1 MGSKN
6 GAKQV
11 EKPCVTAPA
20 ECGCVE
26 IRGARQ
32 NNLKGIDVDLRLGE
46 LTVVIG
52 PSGSGKSSLAFDTI
66 YAEGQRRYV
75 ETFSPYMRQFLDR
88 MDKPRVDDIR
98 GIPPAIAIEQ
108 ANPVKSSRSTVGT
121 MTEINDYLK
130 LLWPRIAK
138 AFCPNCGCAIRQETA
153 QSIAEQVFELF
164 DDGGQQNPGSARDS
178 RAAIGDSPI
187 TSADVKAPPDTE
199 RAQGSRRVAANSTRV
214 ACAPRN
220 VLITF
225 WVAVPPKT
233 KPREYFEFLQQQ
245 GYLRV
250 WLNGEVHRVDT
261 GAPVERLG
269 ARVQVIQDRL
279 TVTDENRA
287 RLIEAIE
294 TALRFGKDRVNV
306 IALRSDGSQLSTNNS
321 QLPFSTG
328 WHCAHCD
335 LDIRPPT
342 PGLFSFNNPLGACPE
357 CRGFGRT
364 IAIDLNK
371 AIPDRSLTIAQGVV
385 RVFRGQEF
393 GQSQKDLLRACAREE
408 IEIDRPFEE
417 LPKADQ
423 DFVINGERSVVAAR
437 ERGET
442 YTDDDYENGRWYG
455 VRGFFRWLES
465 NTYKMHVRVLL
476 SRYRAYTLCPSCNG
490 TRFKADALNYR
501 IAEERLPIA
510 ELLREAQCETANAEA
525 VIPSEVEES
534 RDVTVK
540 LAQGDSST
548 SLRCARNDEG
558 CGAWLTLPQ
567 FQALAISYARD
578 LLATVEIAANDST
591 AEMLR
596 KEICARLT
604 YLCEVGLG
612 YLTLD
617 RSTRTLSG
625 GEVQRVNL
633 TTCLGA
639 SLVNTLFVM
648 DEPSVGLHP
657 RDVGRLV
664 RVMHNLRDK
673 GNTLLVVEHEEQM
686 IRAADNLIDIGPGRG
701 ESGGELV
708 FSGKLH
714 EFLACNEFVESRA
727 TRSELAGRSRRVA
740 ANSTPVACAAQNSTS
755 ASLTR
760 DYLTGSKSIPLPKSR
775 RKWRDAMCI
784 TGARE
789 HNLKNLAVDI
799 PLGVFTCVTGV
810 SGSGKSTLI
819 HDVLYR
825 NLLRAKGQAGDREP
839 GVCEGIAGA
848 SGIGEVVMV
857 DQSPLARTP
866 RSTPILYL
874 GLYDRVRELFAAL
887 PEAQAQGLTASAFSF
902 NSGSGRCER
911 CCGTGFEKIEM
922 QFLSD
927 LYVRCAECEGRRF
940 QPHVLKI
947 KLHGKSIHD
956 VLEMTVTEA
965 AGWFAQIG
973 EASHPKR
980 SKAERN
986 GAEGSGV
993 GFEVTRR
1000 DSSTALHSG
1009 RNDEQRGAAEIC
1021 AGLEVLEEV
1030 GLGYLRLGQ
1039 PLNTLSGG
1047 ESQRL
1052 KLVSHLTGPNQK
1064 SEIADQKLDNLFIFD
1079 EPTTGLHFDD
1089 VAMLLALFQ
1098 RLVDAGH
1105 SLVVIEHNLEVI
1117 KCADWIID
1125 LGPEGGDAGG
1135 EIVATGTPEQI
1146 ASCDDSHTGRFLR
1159 AVIPRAAERSRS
1171 QTSTLTRRAPSAPL
1185 RYAQDDEIVSLRVA
1199 EEVGSARDSPR
1210 TVYDTVADDA
1220 DDFSLR
1226 VAEEPF
1232 DGWPNGAH
1240 DSRALPGHGRTRAF
1254 AEHDARFA
1262 NNAAIAIHGAREH
1275 NLKNL
1280 NIEIPRDQMVII
1292 TGLSGSGKSTLA
1304 FDILFSEGQRRFLD
1318 SLSPYARQFAEQLEK
1333 PDVDLVEG
1341 LPPSVAIEQR
1351 VTRGGGKSTVATVTE
1366 VYHFLRLLFAKTG
1379 TQFCPDCDLPVE
1391 KQSVGAIV
1399 KQVETAARR
1408 GQLKVLAPL
1417 VKARKGF
1424 HSDVARWAE
1433 RNGFDTLLVD
1443 GQLIAV
1449 AQFRK
1454 LERFK
1459 EHTIDV
1465 VVGVIDA
1472 KRIKKARNLTQR
1484 ALEIGRGTAHLL
1496 DARNRLTVMSTEMS
1510 CPGCGRAFEELDPRL
1525 FSFNSP
1531 HGACEECGGFGEIW
1545 NCDLQ
1550 TGESD
1555 KGESVLETE
1564 LAAERESEWIDQGD
1578 VQICSRCRGSR
1589 LNAVARQVRV
1599 QGFTIDNFV
1608 ALSAADALKRIA
1620 KLKFRGNAKKIASE
1634 LLPEIEQR
1642 LRFMGDVGL
1651 GYLSLA
1657 RSAKTLSG
1665 GESQRIRLAAQLGS
1679 NLRGVLYVLDEPTIG
1694 LHPRDNLRLL
1704 ETLTALRKKGN
1715 SLVIVEHD
1723 EETMR
1728 RADHIIDLGP
1738 RAGVHGGEVVASGM
1752 LRDIEHAK
1760 NSETGRCLRSPLC
1773 HPIRKTRRALAEVEG
1788 WIDIRNAN
1796 ANNLKNVN
1804 VRFPVGRLSVIT
1816 GISGSGKS
1824 TLMGDVLL
1832 PRVKQ
1837 ALGSARNATPARS
1850 SHAARAGSPRTSPDQ
1865 MLFGEGGGKG
1875 TRVACAR
1882 RKSDSRA
1889 VSVSGAEAIDAVY
1902 EVDQSPIGKTSR
1914 STPATYI
1921 KVFDEIRNLYAQLP
1935 VSRMR
1940 GYSASRFSFNAEG
1953 GRCESCGGQGV
1964 IKLEMNFL
1972 PSSYVPCED
1981 CGGKRYNAQTLEVLY
1996 DGKSIG
2002 DVMEMTI
2009 EEAAEFFAAHPK
2021 IARSLKLL
2029 VETGLGYLKLGQPS
2043 PTLSGGEAQRL
2054 KLATELTRGI
2064 GRSTNERIRK
2074 MRKPKSTLYLLE
2086 EPTIGLHMAD
2096 VELLLNVLHR
2106 LVDEGNTVIVIEH
2119 NVSVM
2124 AEADYI
2130 VDMGPEAG
2138 DGGGEIIATGTPEQV
2153 ATNRVSRT
2161 APFLRQVLRSDSR
2174 ERRAARP
2181 RVATFA
2187 RNGE

>member
-1 MGSKN
+1 VGLKV
-6 GAKQV
+6 A
-11 EKPCVTAPA
+11 ERECVTAVA
-20 ECGCVE
+20 AATCVE

-32 NNLKGIDVDLRLGE
+32 NNLKGINVDLPLGK
-46 LTVVIG
+46 LTVVTG

-108 ANPVKSSRSTVGT
+108 SNPVKSSRSTVGT

-130 LLWPRIAK
+130 LLWPRVAR
-138 AFCPNCGCAIRQETA
+138 AFCPTCGREIRPETA
-153 QSIAEQVFELF
+153 NSISDQILAQFAPRHSERSRGIPLRYREVTSRDPSTPLRSAQ
-164 DDGGQQNPGSARDS
+164 DDAQSAR
-178 RAAIGDSPI
+178 
-187 TSADVKAPPDTE
+187 T
-199 RAQGSRRVAANSTRV
+199 
-214 ACAPRN
+214 
-220 VLITF
+220 VLVTF
-225 WVAVPPKT
+225 WVSVPAKT
-233 KPREYFEFLQQQ
+233 PPREFFDFLQQQ

-250 WLNGEVHRVDT
+250 WIDNKVVRVDT
-261 GAPVERLG
+261 VPKIKRLG
-269 ARVQVIQDRL
+269 ARVQVIQDRI
-279 TVTDENRA
+279 VINEENHA
-287 RLIEAIE
+287 RLTEAIE
-294 TALRFGKDRVNV
+294 TALRFGKDRINV
-306 IALRSDGSQLSTNNS
+306 IPLSERENAEHPTSNVEHRTPGAAANH
-321 QLPFSTG
+321 QPFSTG

-371 AIPDRSLTIAQGVV
+371 AIPDRSLSIKEGVV

-393 GQSQKDLLRACAREE
+393 GESHKDLLRACAREE
-408 IEIDRPFEE
+408 IDIHVPFEE

-423 DFVINGERSVVAAR
+423 EFVIQGEKRS
-437 ERGET
+437 
-442 YTDDDYENGRWYG
+442 DDAEEEYEDDRWYG

-465 NTYKMHVRVLL
+465 KTYKMHVRVLL
-476 SRYRAYTLCPSCNG
+476 SRYRAYTTCPKCSG
-490 TRFKADALNYR
+490 GRFQPETLNYKIVEGR
-501 IAEERLPIA
+501 ALSRPTNGA
-510 ELLREAQCETANAEA
+510 DSAA
-525 VIPSEVEES
+525 PSRV
-534 RDVTVK
+534 
-540 LAQGDSST
+540 
-548 SLRCARNDEG
+548 
-558 CGAWLTLPQ
+558 LTLPELD
-567 FQALAISYARD
+567 ALSISEARD
-578 LLATVEIAANDST
+578 FLTKIEIAPGDST

-596 KEICARLT
+596 KEICARLN
-604 YLCEVGLG
+604 YLCQVGVG

-639 SLVNTLFVM
+639 SLVNTLFIM

-657 RDVGRLV
+657 RDIGRLV
-664 RVMHNLRDK
+664 QVMHNLRDK
-673 GNTLLVVEHEEQM
+673 GNTLLVVEHEEAI

-701 ESGGELV
+701 ERGGELV
-708 FSGKLH
+708 YSGELDQ
-714 EFLACNEFVESRA
+714 FLGSARDSRA
-727 TRSELAGRSRRVA
+727 DCGDPPQSSRQANKKDRRVA
-740 ANSTPVACAAQNSTS
+740 DLGTRVAS
-755 ASLTR
+755 APQSLTR
-760 DYLTGSKSIPLPKSR
+760 DYLAGRKSIPVPKSR
-775 RKWRDAMCI
+775 RKSKASIRI
-784 TGARE
+784 TGACE
-789 HNLKNLAVDI
+789 HNLKNINVDV

-825 NLLRAKGQAGDREP
+825 NLLRAKGQSSDQEP
-839 GVCEGIAGA
+839 GACKSVTGA
-848 SGIGEVVMV
+848 HRFGEAVMV

-874 GLYDRVRELFAAL
+874 GLYDRVRELFAAQ
-887 PEAQAQGLTASAFSF
+887 PEAMSQGLTASAFSF

-940 QPHVLKI
+940 QSHVLKVQ
-947 KLHGKSIHD
+947 LHGKSIHD
-956 VLEMTVTEA
+956 LLELTVGQA
-965 AGWFAQIG
+965 IQFFAQIG
-973 EASHPKR
+973 EQKSLSEPL
-980 SKAERN
+980 
-986 GAEGSGV
+986 
-993 GFEVTRR
+993 
-1000 DSSTALHSG
+1000 D
-1009 RNDEQRGAAEIC
+1009 I
-1021 AGLEVLEEV
+1021 LEEV

-1052 KLVSHLTGPNQK
+1052 KLVRHLTGTSSRGESNGEREPTP
-1064 SEIADQKLDNLFIFD
+1064 SLFIFD

-1089 VAMLLALFQ
+1089 VATLLQMFQ
-1098 RLVDAGH
+1098 RLVERGH
-1105 SLVVIEHNLEVI
+1105 SVLVIEHNLEVI

-1125 LGPEGGDAGG
+1125 LGPEAGNDGG
-1135 EIVATGTPEQI
+1135 EVVATGTPEQV
-1146 ASCDDSHTGRFLR
+1146 AKVNGSHTGKFLR
-1159 AVIPRAAERSRS
+1159 VI
-1171 QTSTLTRRAPSAPL
+1171 L
-1185 RYAQDDEIVSLRVA
+1185 
-1199 EEVGSARDSPR
+1199 GSARDSRAVFGDSPKTTRPR
-1210 TVYDTVADDA
+1210 
-1220 DDFSLR
+1220 FSYPNGDEHRERYLR
-1226 VAEEPF
+1226 AAEEPL
-1232 DGWPNGAH
+1232 DESSSGARE
-1240 DSRALPGHGRTRAF
+1240 SRALPNPKDGSHS
-1254 AEHDARFA
+1254 
-1262 NNAAIAIHGAREH
+1262 IQIHGAREH
-1275 NLKNL
+1275 NLKNISL
-1280 NIEIPRDQMVII
+1280 KIPRDEMVVI

-1304 FDILFSEGQRRFLD
+1304 FDILFAEGQRRFLD
-1318 SLSPYARQFAEQLEK
+1318 SMSPYARQFVEQLEK

-1391 KQSVGAIV
+1391 KQSVAAIV
-1399 KQVETAARR
+1399 KQVEAAAKR
-1408 GQLKVLAPL
+1408 GPLKVLAPL

-1424 HSDVARWAE
+1424 HTDVARWAE
-1433 RNGFDTLLVD
+1433 RQGFDTLLVD
-1443 GQLIAV
+1443 GALIPV
-1449 AQFRK
+1449 SHFRK

-1472 KRIKKARNLTQR
+1472 KRILKARNLTQR

-1496 DARNRLTVMSTEMS
+1496 DGKNRLTVMSSEMS

-1545 NCDLQ
+1545 NRSLQ
-1550 TGESD
+1550 TGLEEN
-1555 KGESVLETE
+1555 GESVLENE
-1564 LAAERESEWIDQGD
+1564 LAADREFEWIEKEEAHE
-1578 VQICSRCRGSR
+1578 CPSCHGSR
-1589 LNAVARQVRV
+1589 LNAIARHVRV
-1599 QGFTIDNFV
+1599 QGFTIDNFT
-1608 ALSAADALKRIA
+1608 ALAASEAAGLIG
-1620 KLKFRGNAKKIASE
+1620 KLRFRGTQKTIAAE
-1634 LLPEIEQR
+1634 LLPEIQQR
-1642 LRFMGDVGL
+1642 LRFMENVGL
-1651 GYLSLA
+1651 GYLALG

-1704 ETLTALRKKGN
+1704 DTLAALRQKGN

-1723 EETMR
+1723 DETMR

-1738 RAGVHGGEVVASGM
+1738 RAGLHGGEVVAQGT
-1752 LRDIEHAK
+1752 LRDIERAK
-1760 NSETGRCLRSPLC
+1760 DSATGRCLQSPIC
-1773 HPIRKTRRALAEVEG
+1773 HPIRKSRRSLHDVES
-1788 WIDIRNAN
+1788 WIGIHDAR
-1796 ANNLKNVN
+1796 ANNLKDVD
-1804 VRFPVGRLSVIT
+1804 VRFPIGRLSVIT

-1824 TLMGDVLL
+1824 TLMHDVLL
-1832 PRVKQ
+1832 PTVREQLDK
-1837 ALGSARNATPARS
+1837 RKRS
-1850 SHAARAGSPRTSPDQ
+1850 GNGE
-1865 MLFGEGGGKG
+1865 LFKLI
-1875 TRVACAR
+1875 
-1882 RKSDSRA
+1882 
-1889 VSVSGAEAIDAVY
+1889 SGAAEIEAVY

-1914 STPATYI
+1914 STPATYV

-1935 VSRMR
+1935 VSRVR

-1953 GRCESCGGQGV
+1953 GRCETCKGQGV
-1964 IKLEMNFL
+1964 IKLEMSFL

-1981 CGGKRYNAQTLEVLY
+1981 CDGRRYNPQTLEVLY
-1996 DGKSIG
+1996 HEKSIG

-2009 EEAAEFFAAHPK
+2009 EQAAEFFSAHVK
-2021 IARSLKLL
+2021 IARPLALL
-2029 VETGLGYLKLGQPS
+2029 VNTGLGYLKLGQPS

-2054 KLATELTRGI
+2054 KLVTELKRGV
-2064 GRSTNERIRK
+2064 GRAENERLRK
-2074 MRKPKSTLYLLE
+2074 MRKPRSTLYLLE

-2119 NVSVM
+2119 NLSVI

-2130 VDMGPEAG
+2130 VDLGPEAG
-2138 DGGGEIIATGTPEQV
+2138 ADGGEVIAVGTPEEV
-2153 ATNRVSRT
+2153 AKSRISRT
-2161 APFLRQVLRSDSR
+2161 APFLRKVLNIKSS
-2174 ERRAARP
+2174 EKKSAAL
-2181 RVATFA
+2181 
-2187 RNGE
+2187 